1 MSDNK
6 PKLLNLLD
14 LEQIEIN
21 LFRGQS
27 HKTGAPQVF
36 GGQVLGQ
43 ALMAAS
49 RTVEDYHVHS
59 LHSYFLRGGDMNAPI
74 IYDVDRI
81 RDGRSFCTR
90 RVVAIQHG
98 RPIFNMSASFQ
109 KQEDGYE
116 HQPDMPDVPG
126 PEGLKSDREL
136 KEEIFSAKGKDF
148 NPYIMPD
155 WPIEVRRVEDSLPT
169 RKPKILPPIQH
180 VWFKVHEPLP
190 DNAVIHKCTAAYASD
205 LNLLSTATQPHGVS
219 YMAGNV
225 RMATIDHAMWF
236 HRPVKADDWLL
247 YAMDSPSA
255 SGSRGFTRGLIFNQQ
270 GQLVASCTQEGLMRK
285 LD

>member
-1 MSDNK
+1 MSEYK
-6 PKLLNLLD
+6 PKLIDLLD

-27 HKTGAPQVF
+27 HKTGAPSVF

-49 RTVEDYHVHS
+49 RTVDNYHVHS
-59 LHSYFLRGGDMNAPI
+59 LHSYFLRGGDMQAPI

-109 KQEDGYE
+109 KDEEGFE
-116 HQPDMPDVPG
+116 HQAEMPDVAG
-126 PEGLKSDREL
+126 PEGLKSDRQL
-136 KEEIFSAKGKDF
+136 KEEILSSKGKEF

-155 WPIEVRRVEDSLPT
+155 WPIEVRRVEDTLPT
-169 RKPKILPPIQH
+169 RKPKIHPPIQH
-180 VWFKVHEPLP
+180 VWFRVHDSLP
-190 DNAVIHKCTAAYASD
+190 DDRIIHKCTTAYASD
-205 LNLLSTATQPHGVS
+205 LNLLSTATQPHGIS

-225 RMATIDHAMWF
+225 RLATIDHSMWF
-236 HRPVKADDWLL
+236 HRPFKADEWLL
-247 YAMDSPSA
+247 YAMESPSS
-255 SGSRGFTRGLIFNQQ
+255 SGCRGFSRGLIFNQE
-270 GQLVASCTQEGLMRK
+270 GKLVVSCTQEGLMRK

>member
-1 MSDNK
+1 MSEYK
-6 PKLLNLLD
+6 PKLIDLLD

-27 HKTGAPQVF
+27 HKTGAPSVF

-49 RTVEDYHVHS
+49 RTVENYHVHS
-59 LHSYFLRGGDMNAPI
+59 LHSYFLRGGDMQAPI

-109 KQEDGYE
+109 KDEEGYE
-116 HQPDMPDVPG
+116 HQAEMPDVPG
-126 PEGLKSDREL
+126 PEGLKSDREV
-136 KEEIFSAKGKDF
+136 KEEILSSKGKAF

-155 WPIEVRRVEDSLPT
+155 WPIDVRRVEDTLPT
-169 RKPKILPPIQH
+169 KKPKIHPPIQH
-180 VWFKVHEPLP
+180 VWFKVRDSLP
-190 DNAVIHKCTAAYASD
+190 DDRVIHKCTTAYASD
-205 LNLLSTATQPHGVS
+205 LNLLSTATQPHGIS

-225 RMATIDHAMWF
+225 RLATIDHSMWF
-236 HRPVKADDWLL
+236 HRPFKADEWLL

-255 SGSRGFTRGLIFNQQ
+255 SGSRGFSRGLIFNQE
-270 GQLVASCTQEGLMRK
+270 GKLVISCTQEGLMRK